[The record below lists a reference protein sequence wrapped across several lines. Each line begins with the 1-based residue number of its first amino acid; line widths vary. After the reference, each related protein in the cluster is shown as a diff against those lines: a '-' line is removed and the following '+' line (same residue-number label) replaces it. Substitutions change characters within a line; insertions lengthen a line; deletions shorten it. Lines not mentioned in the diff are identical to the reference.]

1 MSVTTTCPNWCESS
15 HSEGRGEP
23 RHHGPMWGSAPS
35 MPDEDL
41 DVTVAAGSLETG
53 ALRAY
58 LNVRSGANLTPAH
71 SRELA
76 LKLLEAASWVEN
88 HSID

>member
-23 RHHGPMWGSAPS
+23 RHHGPIWGSAPS

-41 DVTVAAGSLETG
+41 DVTVAAGSIETG

-58 LNVRSGANLTPAH
+58 LNVRRSANLTPAH